1 MALPSTSSGS
11 STQAH
16 PLQFTPLLYFM
27 QAIPV
32 TLVQETSTIIFKNL
46 DVGNADI
53 VYWTSLIALPWSL
66 QMFLGPFVDQ
76 TAKKRSW
83 VLGGQ
88 LAIALGIILTAFA
101 LRLPNSTNIAI
112 GVLGVTAIF
121 SAMCNIATDGFYL
134 LALKP
139 QDQARFVGFNS
150 TFYRLGR
157 LFCSGLLV
165 YSAGRLMGTYKLPAD
180 QAWFF
185 VLLGC
190 GILYGLGRATLHHTL
205 PRPDADIKVGPSEG
219 GEGVAKLAVQTGIV
233 LTLGLSAIIGL
244 GNARLLI
251 ADQIGRSVSE
261 INYIGSTESWKLS
274 AAAVEGNQI
283 WLASMVVV
291 FVLARQAYRRF
302 IAPTTMG
309 DSFRTYF
316 QQSGIAAILGFIL
329 FYRFGEAM
337 VGKLTSL
344 FLLDPVAK
352 GGLGMSTEHVGI
364 VNGTVGVIGIVL
376 GGIAGGLT
384 VSKLG
389 LRRAFIPL
397 ALAMHV
403 PNFLYLWASTARPQI
418 PADAAFWAVISAP
431 ISSIIF
437 VDQFGY
443 GFGFAA
449 YFVYLMWVA
458 QRGKFH
464 TAHYAMGT
472 GLGALCI
479 ATAGILSG
487 ILFQNFGYVG
497 FYKWVIALSI
507 PGMLMLFLIPLDEHQ
522 GRNIKVDEIAD

>member
-1 MALPSTSSGS
+1 MALPSTNPVLRPA
-11 STQAH
+11 TH

-46 DVGNADI
+46 GFENANI

-76 TAKKRSW
+76 TAKKRDW

-88 LAIALGIILTAFA
+88 LMIALGIIATAFI
-101 LRLPNSTNIAI
+101 LNLPNAFSLAV

-139 QDQARFVGFNS
+139 EDQARFVGFNS

-165 YSAGRLMGTYKLPAD
+165 YWAGRLTTLGQNPA
-180 QAWFF
+180 QAWFY
-185 VLLGC
+185 VLIAC
-190 GILYGLGRATLHHTL
+190 GVLYGIGRLVLHFTL
-205 PRPDADIKVGPSEG
+205 PRPEADVRVGPSEG
-219 GEGVAKLAVQTGIV
+219 GDGVGKLAVQTAVV
-233 LTLGLSAIIGL
+233 LTLGLSAIVGL

-251 ADQIGRSVSE
+251 ADQIARNVDQ
-261 INYIGSTESWKLS
+261 IAYIGSTETWKLS
-274 AAAVEGNQI
+274 PENIVGNQI
-283 WLASMVVV
+283 WLAAMVAA
-291 FVLARQAYRRF
+291 FLIARQAYRQF

-309 DSFRTYF
+309 ESFRTYF
-316 QQSGIAAILGFIL
+316 QQSGIMAILGFIL

-337 VGKLTSL
+337 VGKLTAL

-352 GGLGMSTEHVGI
+352 GGLAMSTEHVGI

-376 GGIAGGLT
+376 GGIAGGFT

-403 PNFLYLWASTARPQI
+403 PNLMYLWASTAQPQI
-418 PADAAFWAVISAP
+418 AANSTFWQVVGAP
-431 ISSIIF
+431 ISGIIF
-437 VDQFGY
+437 IDQFGY